1 MEGRSKGNKTGYAG
15 IEEKWEGKEAI
26 RNITLPLPT
35 IQKKNN
41 PTLEEAHVLS
51 FPLCQPEL

>member
-15 IEEKWEGKEAI
+15 VEEKWEGKEAI

-41 PTLEEAHVLS
+41 PTLGEARVLS